1 MEWSILLKKKLQSTQ
16 FIHKRQQAN
25 FCSQL
30 AFQLFIAKEMAAF
43 AVVII
48 TCMWYEL
55 IVVFDILG

>member
-1 MEWSILLKKKLQSTQ
+1 MQSTQ
-16 FIHKRQQAN
+16 VVHKRQQAN

-30 AFQLFIAKEMAAF
+30 AFQQFIAKEMAAF
-43 AVVII
+43 AVVIV

>member
-1 MEWSILLKKKLQSTQ
+1 MQSTQ
-16 FIHKRQQAN
+16 VVHKRQQAN

-30 AFQLFIAKEMAAF
+30 VFQQFIAKEMAAF
-43 AVVII
+43 AVVIV